1 MTATDGV
8 RRSWR
13 PLLTRPARR
22 LSLFPPHRGDGSR
35 NRAWSG
41 TSVRDAFG
49 KIVELGTAKQ
59 SGDTGAEAVPPG
71 WRLAIVEAD
80 LQGTVAR

>member
-1 MTATDGV
+1 VWKGETERQLGYANVAFAPATGTVLRLTQTGPTAD
-8 RRSWR
+8 
-13 PLLTRPARR
+13 
-22 LSLFPPHRGDGSR
+22 
-35 NRAWSG
+35 
-41 TSVRDAFG
+41 RDAFG

-80 LQGTVAR
+80 FHGPVAR